1 MKIRNRLIWLVAALA
16 VVAFVLPSGTNLG
29 YPNKLKDCSDC
40 HGPSAGT
47 YFENIMSITVSKSVL
62 APAEQYTVGIDI
74 VIQTQLT
81 KRQTGYAIEDLT
93 TSTWPVYGGPAD
105 LSHYDQSMTAPTTT
119 GTYTYRVWGESG
131 PANSDGKSD
140 FDDYTITVQ
149 QATNRPPVASFTYTA
164 NNLTVSFDA
173 SGSTDPDGTIVS
185 YSWNFGDGGTGSL
198 VKVNHTYSIAGTYLV
213 TLVVTDNLGATGSQ
227 AQNVSVTS
235 PPSFTLIL
243 EQGWNLVTVPLVG
256 NGYTANSLGL
266 VLDDVV
272 SGFNSS
278 TGLYDRTYTV
288 GRSPA
293 RFNFSIEESTA
304 YWIYSGGPKTLT
316 LYGSVP
322 TTTMTKTVTVP
333 VGGGWALV
341 GYESLNL
348 TRKASDM
355 KGNYTGGT
363 VTTVAVQNRTTGLYD
378 TYAGYWRTD
387 FVLKPGQG
395 IWIYCTASGVL
406 TYNP

>member
-16 VVAFVLPSGTNLG
+16 VVAFVLPSGSNLG
-29 YPNKLKDCSDC
+29 YPNKIKDCSGC

-81 KRQTGYAIEDLT
+81 KKQTGYAIEDLT

-105 LSHYDQSMTAPTTT
+105 LSHYDQLMTAPTTA

-131 PANSDGKSD
+131 PANSDGKTD

-173 SGSTDPDGTIVS
+173 SGSTDPDGTIAS

-198 VKVNHTYSIAGTYLV
+198 VKVNHTYSTAGTYLV

-243 EQGWNLVTVPLVG
+243 VKGWNMVSLPLVG
-256 NGYTANSLGL
+256 FGYKASTLGL
-266 VLDDVV
+266 LTDDIV
-272 SGFNSS
+272 SGWNG
-278 TGLYDRTYTV
+278 TAYNQNYIV

-293 RFNFSIEESTA
+293 RNDFAISESTG
-304 YWIYSGGPKTLT
+304 YWIYVNVTETLLINGT
-316 LYGSVP
+316 VP
-322 TTTMTKTVTVP
+322 TGPQTKTVTVP
-333 VGGGWALV
+333 VGGGWAII
-341 GYESLNL
+341 GFSGLNT
-348 TRKASDM
+348 TRKASNIPAM
-355 KGNYTGGT
+355 YTGGT
-363 VTTVAVQNRTTGLYD
+363 ITTVAYYD
-378 TYAGYWRTD
+378 TTSGSYIVYIGTPRTD
-387 FVLKPGQG
+387 FVLVPGQAY
-395 IWIYCTASGVL
+395 WVYCDASGVL